1 MRYVGS
7 DYNNSVLGAV
17 DEDRPPESL
26 QYRVLGS
33 WWGNVSL
40 VSDPN
45 TALQFFTQDLIA
57 QNLVAFRHQSTH
69 DIVTCSCI
77 L

>member
-1 MRYVGS
+1 MF
-7 DYNNSVLGAV
+7 LGAV
-17 DEDRPPESL
+17 DEDRPLESL

-69 DIVTCSCI
+69 NLALFLHVIK
-77 L
+77 